1 VDKKI
6 DQMENSQINLLNEI
20 WLEMADCC
28 NYLWMDEE
36 TYLELL
42 QLVSQIIKK
51 EDNILRTAIIPHNGC
66 LLPSDFCH

>member
-1 VDKKI
+1 
-6 DQMENSQINLLNEI
+6 MENSQINLLNEI
-20 WLEMADCC
+20 WLEMVHGC
-28 NYLWMDEE
+28 NYLRMDEE

-51 EDNILRTAIIPHNGC
+51 EDNTMRTAIIPHNGC